1 MKLGRERWVKLGFQR
16 ASVAVAS
23 SPVSIEA
30 TDFDFQD
37 RIEWSW

>member
-16 ASVAVAS
+16 DYLPVVG

-30 TDFDFQD
+30 TEFDVQD